1 VAPGALT
8 CERLTA
14 ARLQRESSHERDPA
28 ARFVVQSHSCDNAP
42 AVKKGTI
49 LHGAFVAGLLVIFLA
64 IGVGYRQYQQNFGYD
79 DAIPT
84 ATAPAMA
91 VAEPHPSFLYGR
103 VAIWAGETYEG
114 RLRWGRDQEAFWG
127 EYFNGVKAQ
136 NPWAAHLPP
145 ELRKEPL
152 KLFGI
157 GMGSGPIDLTRPF
170 MARFGD
176 IARIDRVGRDVRVTL
191 KSGTAFDLDYSALND
206 FDDGVRVWDRSKGV
220 LDLGQ
225 RRVRTID
232 LLATSAAGESPRR
245 LRGTVRTRA
254 GDFTG
259 FVQWNRNKSLG
270 TDELV
275 GRTGDN
281 GDLTLRFDTIL
292 SIARQSDDSSRVSL
306 RDGREVLLSGT
317 RDAGHEN
324 LGIYVDDRRYGR
336 VLISW
341 QAFERVE
348 FSPSGTGPSYGDF
361 PPGLPLKGVVTVR
374 GGQRLEGRL
383 VYDLDESET
392 TETLDAPAQGV
403 DYIIPFGLIASIV
416 RPDGETRV
424 WVTLQN
430 REALQLDRLGDLG
443 EQNGGMLIFPD
454 GSQRAAYVRWTDVR
468 RIDFQHASR

>member
-1 VAPGALT
+1 
-8 CERLTA
+8 
-14 ARLQRESSHERDPA
+14 
-28 ARFVVQSHSCDNAP
+28 
-42 AVKKGTI
+42 
-49 LHGAFVAGLLVIFLA
+49 
-64 IGVGYRQYQQNFGYD
+64 
-79 DAIPT
+79 
-84 ATAPAMA
+84 
-91 VAEPHPSFLYGR
+91 
-103 VAIWAGETYEG
+103 
-114 RLRWGRDQEAFWG
+114 
-127 EYFNGVKAQ
+127 
-136 NPWAAHLPP
+136 
-145 ELRKEPL
+145 
-152 KLFGI
+152 
-157 GMGSGPIDLTRPF
+157 
-170 MARFGD
+170 
-176 IARIDRVGRDVRVTL
+176 
-191 KSGTAFDLDYSALND
+191 
-206 FDDGVRVWDRSKGV
+206 
-220 LDLGQ
+220 
-225 RRVRTID
+225 
-232 LLATSAAGESPRR
+232 
-245 LRGTVRTRA
+245 
-254 GDFTG
+254 
-259 FVQWNRNKSLG
+259 
-270 TDELV
+270 
-275 GRTGDN
+275 
-281 GDLTLRFDTIL
+281 
-292 SIARQSDDSSRVSL
+292 
-306 RDGREVLLSGT
+306 VLLSGT